1 MHWAKRKTERN
12 IMMLTAF
19 QSFIVIS
26 HAKMLLHK
34 YGSSVAAKYLAKND
48 VCVTVARSLILG
60 K

>member
-1 MHWAKRKTERN
+1 
-12 IMMLTAF
+12 MMLTVF

-34 YGSSVAAKYLAKND
+34 YDTMVAAKYLAKNGI
-48 VCVTVARSLILG
+48 CFSVAKLLILG